1 MIRAGETYAIRDHK
15 YSKMGRSVTYKHG
28 VSQGP
33 ATTTTCS
40 SEAFS
45 NIEKGAYQVPD
56 RR

>member
-28 VSQGP
+28 VSQSP
-33 ATTTTCS
+33 ATMTTCS
-40 SEAFS
+40 AEAFS